1 MSDSSDMID
10 PSEPADLPE
19 AKNLPT
25 GGGRDAMATLRRAQQ
40 LVRDAQA
47 AIEEA
52 SRVVGQG
59 HAPSG
64 EAGARLAAAEA
75 ECQELNE
82 RLAEVEHQVGR
93 LMTLYVATY
102 QLHATLD
109 PVEVQSTISEIVLNL
124 VGAEQFVLLLADEEG
139 KACEVRLMHGEP
151 DLAWA
156 RAGRYEGGDPLLDA
170 ALIDGGLR
178 FGPSEQ
184 SPALAVVPLRVQDVT
199 VGALVIL
206 KLLEHKPAF
215 VKEDRDLLDLL
226 GAHAASAIFAARVY
240 SKTARKLRTLESLI
254 RLVNKGQ
261 RDKGGG
267 P

>member
-1 MSDSSDMID
+1 MID
-10 PSEPADLPE
+10 PPLLADTPGDGD
-19 AKNLPT
+19 APT
-25 GGGRDAMATLRRAQQ
+25 RGGRDAMATLRRAQQ

-59 HAPSG
+59 NGAELADG
-64 EAGARLAAAEA
+64 AEARLAAAET
-75 ECQELNE
+75 ERQELTE

-109 PVEVQSTISEIVLNL
+109 PVEVQTTIAEIALNL
-124 VGAEQFVLLLADEEG
+124 IGAEQFVLLLSDEEDKG
-139 KACEVRLMHGEP
+139 YEVRLMHGEP
-151 DLAWA
+151 DTPWA
-156 RAGRYEGGDPLLDA
+156 QAPRYTGGDPLVDA
-170 ALIDGGLR
+170 ALTDGGLR
-178 FGPSEQ
+178 FGPTEQ

-206 KLLEHKPAF
+206 KLLAHKLDF
-215 VKEDRDLLDLL
+215 VKEDHDLLDLL
-226 GAHAASAIFAARVY
+226 GAHAASAVFASRVY

-254 RLVNKGQ
+254 RLVNKG
-261 RDKGGG
+261 
-267 P
+267 

>member
-1 MSDSSDMID
+1 MSDEGNITDS
-10 PSEPADLPE
+10 PPLADLPVD
-19 AKNLPT
+19 AAT
-25 GGGRDAMATLRRAQQ
+25 ATRGQRDAAATLRRAQQ

-59 HAPSG
+59 HA
-64 EAGARLAAAEA
+64 AGPAGAAEA
-75 ECQELNE
+75 RLMVAESERQELAD

-109 PVEVQSTISEIVLNL
+109 PVEVQSTIAEIALNL
-124 VGAEQFVLLLADEEG
+124 IGAEQFVLLLIDEEDKG
-139 KACEVRLMHGEP
+139 YEVRLLHGGTDTP
-151 DLAWA
+151 WTQTP
-156 RAGRYEGGDPLLDA
+156 RYTGGDPLVDA
-170 ALIDGGLR
+170 ALLGGGLR
-178 FGPSEQ
+178 FGPVEG

-206 KLLEHKPAF
+206 KLLAHKPAF
-215 VKEDRDLLDLL
+215 VKEDHDLLDLL
-226 GAHAASAIFAARVY
+226 GAHAASAVFASRVY

-254 RLVNKGQ
+254 RLVNKG
-261 RDKGGG
+261 
-267 P
+267 